1 MKNKKI
7 LILVALSF
15 SPASYAYLDP
25 GSGSMLVSALVGLV
39 ATVFFMLKSFYY
51 NLINFIRS
59 FFGLSAK
66 SSKYDIVFYSEG
78 KNYWNTFKPILDDFE
93 ENNFYATYLTSS
105 KDDPGLKMEYKNI
118 ETKYIGQSDSAY
130 AYLNLIEANIL
141 AMTTPGLDV
150 FQIKR
155 SKGVKKY
162 AYIHH
167 APTDGVYKTYSFDY
181 FDIIF
186 CSGPHQINNIK
197 FIENL
202 RGIKEKLL
210 FMSGCPY
217 YDELIVKRNKLNF
230 DKNPNHDKSMSILI
244 APTWDKNGL
253 LKRFGLSL
261 LKPLAE
267 SGYALKIRP
276 HPQSFIVEPQLIN
289 ELKTSLENFKNVS
302 WDCSADNFVS
312 LSEADILISDM
323 SGVIFD
329 FAFIFEKP
337 VITMDFEINLDGTDS
352 NDFKQ
357 EIWELGV
364 LNRIGKKIEIDEIHD
379 ISNTINYLS
388 KNFDYYKAEIK
399 KIKNES
405 LFHYGNSGKTIS
417 KQLIEINSSTHD
429 I

>member
-7 LILVALSF
+7 LLLVTIFF
-15 SPASYAYLDP
+15 SSESYAYLDP
-25 GSGSMLVSALVGLV
+25 GSGSLLVSALVGLV

-51 NLINFIRS
+51 NLTNFIRS

-66 SSKYDIVFYSEG
+66 SSKYGIVFYSEG
-78 KNYWNTFKPILDDFE
+78 KNYWNTFKPILDDLE
-93 ENNFYATYLTSS
+93 ENNFPATYLSSS

-130 AYLNLIEANIL
+130 AYLNLIEADIL

-186 CSGPHQINNIK
+186 CSGPHQIDNIK

-202 RGIKEKLL
+202 RGIKEKQLL
-210 FMSGCPY
+210 ISGCPY
-217 YDELIVKRNKLNF
+217 YDELLIKKNKLDCYQNS
-230 DKNPNHDKSMSILI
+230 NHDKNLNILI

-276 HPQSFIVEPQLIN
+276 HPQSFIVEPQLID
-289 ELKTSLENFKNVS
+289 ELKISLKDFNNVS
-302 WDCSADNFVS
+302 WDSSADNFVS

-329 FAFIFEKP
+329 FAFVFEKP

-364 LNRIGKKIEIDEIHD
+364 LNRIGKKIEISEIHE
-379 ISNTINYLS
+379 ISNSINYLIE
-388 KNFDYYKAEIK
+388 NFDFFKDEIK

-417 KQLIEINSSTHD
+417 KQLIEINNSIHNT
-429 I
+429 